1 MKDAKDI
8 ERPSIKKTIFVLI
21 DLGRLNIFIRNMF
34 KFYGQKQKKQ
44 QTTFHSKFL
53 VPILLSLF
61 HHQFVQFLSLSKIF
75 YKFNYAQYNT

>member
-34 KFYGQKQKKQ
+34 KFYGQKKKN
-44 QTTFHSKFL
+44 FL
-53 VPILLSLF
+53 LMIMTL
-61 HHQFVQFLSLSKIF
+61 
-75 YKFNYAQYNT
+75 